1 VSENRRNIRPQ
12 SHRDTEKNTRQSP
25 RATRH
30 RAAAGE
36 ACKQQTTDHRLVIRS
51 FVCRLRA
58 SLLGLRRRPTASR
71 ASVARCLCGPSSTRH
86 RNYEVLSLVFL
97 ALMHSA
103 CGPGSGRGEARE
115 RAYRA
120 NNLGVAQLEQFKYA
134 EAAGTFREA
143 LQTDSSLAIAHVN
156 LSLALLYAQDLA
168 GAAREATEAARLLPP
183 APQPRYILGL
193 IARTENRTSDA
204 LREFERVHQIDAA
217 DVGASVNLGQM
228 YLEERQYP
236 RAISV
241 LRPAADVEPYNVTV
255 AYNLGLALT
264 RSGQVDEGRRMLERA
279 QALRSTGYAA
289 TFGTGYLEQGRY
301 AEAIASTGAEPDLV
315 DTSVPSAAFTSAEIG
330 PPADRSRAMVSPF
343 GRRFSA
349 GDLTP
354 EGAQQIAAGLGG
366 CVTLA
371 DVDNDGDL
379 DLFDASASRQRLFRN
394 DGRGTWTDITSA
406 SGLIAPDDAVPI
418 GCVAGDYDND
428 GRTDLFVLRYGVSS
442 LYHNDGG
449 GRFSDATTSAGIATY
464 PFLPGAAALVDVDH
478 DGDLDLVIAGLADVA
493 ATRPRAG
500 ERALT
505 FPGEFAPAPVRLL
518 RNNGNGTFTDATA
531 DARLQITTHAIA
543 IVPTDFDNRRD
554 IDLLVVNR
562 GGPPLLFQN
571 MRDGTFRDVAA
582 ASGLA
587 AAVGVEDVTAVTAAD
602 VNKDDFPDFF
612 FGRSDGGV
620 FALSDGR
627 GRFKGAPS
635 PDGARAGLAAQFID
649 YDNDGLLDLLTWS
662 DDGPHVSRNLGQRWS
677 NVSASAMPGAS
688 RGQTLSSARGLALA
702 DLNAD
707 GRTDLVTGGETAL
720 AFWRNSGTDHR
731 RSLRVDLTGRVSNRL
746 GIGSKVQVRAG
757 SLSLRLERSA
767 ASPAVAPADIV
778 FGLGDRPG
786 ADAVRVLWPS
796 GILQAESR
804 ESALPSPLSIQ
815 ELDRKPSSCP
825 FLYTWNG
832 ERFVFVTDFMG
843 GGEMG
848 YWEGPGERNAPDPL
862 EYVRIRAD
870 QLRAKDGR
878 FEIRVTNELE
888 EALFA
893 DRFQLLAIA
902 HPRDVSIYPN
912 EGMSASPKPFRLFG
926 VRGERVPNA
935 ADEGGRD
942 VTERV
947 ARLDRRYPDR
957 FALERFRGY
966 AAPHTLTLDLAPVST
981 TPVLLLTAW
990 TDYAFSSDNVA
1001 AHQAGL
1007 SLASPLLQARDA
1019 AGRWR
1024 TIVEDIGIPVGRP
1037 QTVTVDLT
1045 GRLRPGEHE
1054 VRIVTNMRIYW
1065 DQVLVATAV
1074 PIDRLPIWPL
1084 DPIAATLR
1092 VRGFSAEIRPDGHE
1106 PTLYNYARVMLASPW
1121 KTMSGRYT
1129 REGEVR
1135 ELLMKTDDKFVIAKP
1150 GDEIAV
1156 AFDAAEA
1163 GSLPDGW
1170 TRTFLLMADGFSK
1183 EMDINS
1189 ASPDSVEPLPF
1200 HAMTAYPYRAPE
1212 HYPDTPD
1219 YQQYQAKY
1227 NTRVVAR
1234 TLPSI
1239 DSAVSK

>member
-1 VSENRRNIRPQ
+1 MVSHP
-12 SHRDTEKNTRQSP
+12 
-25 RATRH
+25 
-30 RAAAGE
+30 
-36 ACKQQTTDHRLVIRS
+36 
-51 FVCRLRA
+51 
-58 SLLGLRRRPTASR
+58 
-71 ASVARCLCGPSSTRH
+71 
-86 RNYEVLSLVFL
+86 
-97 ALMHSA
+97 A
-103 CGPGSGRGEARE
+103 CGRRSGRGEARE

-120 NNLGVAQLEQFKYA
+120 NNSGVAQLEQFKYV
-134 EAAGTFREA
+134 EAAGAFREA
-143 LQTDSSLAIAHVN
+143 LQRDSSLAIAHVN

-168 GAAREATEAARLLPP
+168 GAAREATDAARLLPS
-183 APQPRYILGL
+183 APQPPYILGL
-193 IARTENRTSDA
+193 IARTENRASDA

-217 DVGASVNLGQM
+217 DVGASVNLAQM

-236 RAISV
+236 QAISV

-279 QALRSTGYAA
+279 QALRSTGYAV
-289 TFGTGYLEQGRY
+289 TYGTGYLEQGHY
-301 AEAIASTGAEPDLV
+301 AEAIASTGAESDLV
-315 DTSVPSAAFTSAEIG
+315 DTSVPSAAFTPAEIG
-330 PPADRSRAMVSPF
+330 PPADRSRPMVSPF

-354 EGAQQIAAGLGG
+354 DGARQIAAGLGG

-379 DLFDASASRQRLFRN
+379 DLFDASAAQQRLFRN
-394 DGRGTWTDITSA
+394 DGQGIWTDVTSA
-406 SGLIAPDDAVPI
+406 SGLVAPGDAVPI

-449 GRFSDATTSAGIATY
+449 GHFSDVTRLAGIARY
-464 PFLPGAAALVDVDH
+464 PFLPGAAAFVDVDH
-478 DGDLDLVIAGLADVA
+478 DGDLDLVIAGLADLD
-493 ATRPRAG
+493 ATVPRAA

-505 FPGEFAPAPVRLL
+505 FPGEFAPAPIRLL
-518 RNNGNGTFTDATA
+518 RNNGNGTFTDTTA
-531 DARLQITTHAIA
+531 NARLNIATHAIA

-582 ASGLA
+582 EVGLA
-587 AAVGVEDVTAVTAAD
+587 AAVGAEEITAVTAAD

-612 FGRSDGGV
+612 FGRSGGGV

-627 GRFKGAPS
+627 GRFTGAPA
-635 PDGARAGLAAQFID
+635 PDGVRAGLAAQFID

-662 DDGPHVSRNLGQRWS
+662 EDGPHVSRNLGQRWS
-677 NVSASAMPGAS
+677 DVSASAMPSAMPRAS
-688 RGQTLSSARGLALA
+688 DGPALSSARGLALA

-707 GRTDLVTGGETAL
+707 GRTDLVTGGEAAL
-720 AFWRNSGTDHR
+720 AFWRNAGHDNRT
-731 RSLRVDLTGRVSNRL
+731 SLRVGLTGRASNRL
-746 GIGSKVQVRAG
+746 GIGSKIQVRAG
-757 SLSLRLERSA
+757 SLSTRLERSA
-767 ASPAVAPADIV
+767 ATPPVAPADVV
-778 FGLGDRPG
+778 FGLGSRPG
-786 ADAVRVLWPS
+786 ADVVRVLWPS
-796 GILQAESR
+796 GILQAEGR
-804 ESALPSPLSIQ
+804 ESALPSPLTIE
-815 ELDRKPSSCP
+815 ELNRKPSSCP

-832 ERFVFVTDFMG
+832 ERFEFVTDFIG

-848 YWEGPGERNAPDPL
+848 YWEGPVERNRPDPL
-862 EYVRIRAD
+862 EYVRISAD

-888 EALFA
+888 ETLFA

-902 HPRDVSIYPN
+902 HPRDIDVYPN
-912 EGMSASPKPFRLFG
+912 EGMTESPKPYRLFAVAG
-926 VRGERVPNA
+926 ARVPHA
-935 ADEGGRD
+935 VDDGGRD
-942 VTERV
+942 VTERI
-947 ARLDRRYPDR
+947 ARIDRRYPDS

-966 AAPHTLTLDLAPVST
+966 AAPHTLTLDLAPVGRA
-981 TPVLLLTAW
+981 PVLLLNAW

-1007 SLASPLLQARDA
+1007 SLTPPLLQARDA

-1024 TIVEDIGIPVGRP
+1024 TIVRDIGIPVGRP
-1037 QTVTVDLT
+1037 QTVTVDLA

-1065 DQVLVATAV
+1065 DQVLVATAA
-1074 PIDRLPIWPL
+1074 PLNDLQIRPL
-1084 DPIAATLR
+1084 DPITATLR
-1092 VRGFSAEIRPDGHE
+1092 VRGFSAEIRPDGQE
-1106 PTLYNYARVMLASPW
+1106 PPLYNYARVMLASPW
-1121 KTMSGRYT
+1121 KTMPGRYT
-1129 REGEVR
+1129 REGDVR
-1135 ELLMKTDDKFVIAKP
+1135 ELLMKTDDMFVIAKP
-1150 GDEIAV
+1150 GDEIAA
-1156 AFDAAEA
+1156 AFDAAAA
-1163 GSLPDGW
+1163 GPLPDGW
-1170 TRTFLLMADGFSK
+1170 TRTFLLLADGFSK

-1189 ASPDSVEPLPF
+1189 ASPDRVEPLPF

-1219 YQQYQAKY
+1219 YQQYQTKY

-1239 DSAVSK
+1239 DAVVSK

>member
-1 VSENRRNIRPQ
+1 MEVP
-12 SHRDTEKNTRQSP
+12 T
-25 RATRH
+25 
-30 RAAAGE
+30 GF
-36 ACKQQTTDHRLVIRS
+36 S
-51 FVCRLRA
+51 FV
-58 SLLGLRRRPTASR
+58 SFVSF
-71 ASVARCLCGPSSTRH
+71 
-86 RNYEVLSLVFL
+86 VFL
-97 ALMHSA
+97 VLMQPA
-103 CGPGSGRGEARE
+103 CGRSDARE

-134 EAAGTFREA
+134 EAAGAFREA
-143 LQTDSSLAIAHVN
+143 LRRDRSLAIAHVN

-168 GAAREATEAARLLPP
+168 GAAREATEAARLLPSV
-183 APQPRYILGL
+183 PQPPYILGL
-193 IARTENRTSDA
+193 IARAENRASDA
-204 LREFERVHQIDAA
+204 RREFERVHQIDAA
-217 DVGASVNLGQM
+217 DVGASVNLAQL

-236 RAISV
+236 QAIAV
-241 LRPAADVEPYNVTV
+241 LRPAVEIEPYNVTV

-264 RSGQVDEGRRMLERA
+264 RSGQVDDGRRMLERA
-279 QALRSTGYAA
+279 QALRSTGYAV
-289 TFGTGYLEQGRY
+289 TYGTGYLEQGHY

-315 DTSVPSAAFTSAEIG
+315 DTSVPSAAFTPAAIG
-330 PPADRSRAMVSPF
+330 RPADRSRPDVSPF

-354 EGAQQIAAGLGG
+354 GGARQIAAGLGG
-366 CVTLA
+366 CVALA

-379 DLFDASASRQRLFRN
+379 DLFEASAAGQRLFRN
-394 DGRGTWTDITSA
+394 DGQGIWTEVTSA
-406 SGLIAPDDAVPI
+406 SGLVAPDDAVPI

-449 GRFSDATTSAGIATY
+449 GHFSDVTTSAGIAAY

-478 DGDLDLVIAGLADVA
+478 DGDLDLVIAGLADFD
-493 ATRPRAG
+493 ATVPRAA

-505 FPGEFAPAPVRLL
+505 FPGEFAPAPIRLL
-518 RNNGNGTFTDATA
+518 RNNGNGTFTDTTA
-531 DARLQITTHAIA
+531 QARLEIATHAIA

-571 MRDGTFRDVAA
+571 MRDGTFRDVAT

-587 AAVGVEDVTAVTAAD
+587 AAVGAGDITAVTAAD

-620 FALSDGR
+620 LALSDGR
-627 GRFKGAPS
+627 GRFRGAPA
-635 PDGARAGLAAQFID
+635 PEGARAGLAAQFID

-662 DDGPHVSRNLGQRWS
+662 EDGPHVSRNLGLRWS
-677 NVSASAMPGAS
+677 EVSASAMPRAS
-688 RGQTLSSARGLALA
+688 GGPALVSARGLALA
-702 DLNAD
+702 DLSGD
-707 GRTDLVTGGETAL
+707 GRTDLVTGGEGAL
-720 AFWRNSGTDHR
+720 TFWRNRGHDNR
-731 RSLRVDLTGRVSNRL
+731 ASLRVGLTGRASNRL
-746 GIGSKVQVRAG
+746 GVGSKIQMRAG
-757 SLSLRLERSA
+757 SLSTRLERSA
-767 ASPAVAPADIV
+767 ATPPVAPADIV
-778 FGLGDRPG
+778 FGLGSRPG
-786 ADAVRVLWPS
+786 ADVVRVLWPS
-796 GILQAESR
+796 GILQAEGR
-804 ESALPSPLSIQ
+804 ESVLPSPLAIE

-832 ERFVFVTDFMG
+832 ERFEFVTDFMG

-848 YWEGPGERNAPDPL
+848 YWEGPGERNRPNPV
-862 EYVRIRAD
+862 EYVRIGAD

-888 EALFA
+888 ETLFA
-893 DRFQLLAIA
+893 DRFQLLAVA
-902 HPRDVSIYPN
+902 HPRDIEVYPN
-912 EGMSASPKPFRLFG
+912 EGMTGSPKPYRLFAVSG
-926 VRGERVPNA
+926 GRVPHA
-935 ADEGGRD
+935 FDDRGRD
-942 VTERV
+942 VTERI
-947 ARLDRRYPDR
+947 ALIDRRYPEG

-966 AAPHTLTLDLAPVST
+966 AAPHTLTLDLGPVGRA
-981 TPVLLLTAW
+981 PVLLLNAW

-1007 SLASPLLQARDA
+1007 SLTAPLLQARDA

-1037 QTVTVDLT
+1037 QTVTVDLA

-1065 DQVLVATAV
+1065 DQVLVATAT
-1074 PIDRLPIWPL
+1074 PLDDLQIRRL
-1084 DPIAATLR
+1084 DPITATLR
-1092 VRGFSAEIRPDGHE
+1092 MRGFSAEIRPDGRE
-1106 PTLYNYARVMLASPW
+1106 PPLYDYARVMLAPPW
-1121 KTMSGRYT
+1121 KTMPGRYT
-1129 REGEVR
+1129 REGDVR
-1135 ELLMKTDDKFVIAKP
+1135 ELLMKTDDMFVIAKP
-1150 GDEIAV
+1150 GDEIAA
-1156 AFDAAEA
+1156 AFDAAAA
-1163 GSLPDGW
+1163 GPLPDGW
-1170 TRTFLLMADGFSK
+1170 TRTFLLLADGFSK

-1189 ASPDSVEPLPF
+1189 ASPDRVEPLPF

-1212 HYPDTPD
+1212 HYPDTPE
-1219 YQQYQAKY
+1219 YQQYRATY

-1239 DSAVSK
+1239 DSVVAK

>member
-1 VSENRRNIRPQ
+1 MVSHP
-12 SHRDTEKNTRQSP
+12 
-25 RATRH
+25 
-30 RAAAGE
+30 
-36 ACKQQTTDHRLVIRS
+36 
-51 FVCRLRA
+51 
-58 SLLGLRRRPTASR
+58 
-71 ASVARCLCGPSSTRH
+71 
-86 RNYEVLSLVFL
+86 
-97 ALMHSA
+97 A
-103 CGPGSGRGEARE
+103 CGRRSGRGEARE

-120 NNLGVAQLEQFKYA
+120 NNSGVAQLEQFKYV

-143 LQTDSSLAIAHVN
+143 LQRDSSLAIAHVN

-168 GAAREATEAARLLPP
+168 GAAREATDAARLLPS
-183 APQPRYILGL
+183 APQPPYILGL
-193 IARTENRTSDA
+193 IARTENRASDA

-217 DVGASVNLGQM
+217 DVGASVNLAQM

-236 RAISV
+236 QAISV

-279 QALRSTGYAA
+279 QALRSTGYAV
-289 TFGTGYLEQGRY
+289 TYGTGYLEQGHY
-301 AEAIASTGAEPDLV
+301 AEAIASTGAESDLV
-315 DTSVPSAAFTSAEIG
+315 DTSVPSAAFTPAEIG
-330 PPADRSRAMVSPF
+330 PPADRSRPMVSPF

-354 EGAQQIAAGLGG
+354 GGARQIAAGLGG
-366 CVTLA
+366 CVTLL

-379 DLFDASASRQRLFRN
+379 DLFDASAAQQRLFRN
-394 DGRGTWTDITSA
+394 DGQGIWTDVTSA
-406 SGLIAPDDAVPI
+406 SGLAAPGDAVPI

-449 GRFSDATTSAGIATY
+449 GRFSDVTRLAGIARY
-464 PFLPGAAALVDVDH
+464 PFLPGAAAFVDVDH
-478 DGDLDLVIAGLADVA
+478 DGDLDLVIAGLADLD
-493 ATRPRAG
+493 ATVPRAA

-505 FPGEFAPAPVRLL
+505 FPGEFAPAPIRLL
-518 RNNGNGTFTDATA
+518 RNNGNGTFTDTTA
-531 DARLQITTHAIA
+531 NARLNIATHAIA

-582 ASGLA
+582 EVGLA
-587 AAVGVEDVTAVTAAD
+587 AAVGAEEITAVTAAD

-612 FGRSDGGV
+612 FGRSGGGV

-627 GRFKGAPS
+627 GRFTGAPA
-635 PDGARAGLAAQFID
+635 PDGVRAGLAAQFID

-662 DDGPHVSRNLGQRWS
+662 EDGPHVSRNLGQRWS
-677 NVSASAMPGAS
+677 DVSASAMPSAMPRAS
-688 RGQTLSSARGLALA
+688 DGPALSSARGLALA

-707 GRTDLVTGGETAL
+707 GRTDLVTGGEAAL
-720 AFWRNSGTDHR
+720 AFWRNAGHDNRT
-731 RSLRVDLTGRVSNRL
+731 SLRVGLTGRASNRL
-746 GIGSKVQVRAG
+746 GIGSKIQVRAG
-757 SLSLRLERSA
+757 SLSTRLERSA
-767 ASPAVAPADIV
+767 ATPPVAPADVV
-778 FGLGDRPG
+778 FGLGSRLG
-786 ADAVRVLWPS
+786 ADIVRVLWPS
-796 GILQAESR
+796 GILQAEGR
-804 ESALPSPLSIQ
+804 ESALPSPLTIE
-815 ELDRKPSSCP
+815 ELNRKPSSCP

-832 ERFVFVTDFMG
+832 ERFEFVTDFIG

-848 YWEGPGERNAPDPL
+848 YWEGPVERNRPDPL
-862 EYVRIRAD
+862 EYVRISAD

-888 EALFA
+888 ETLFA

-902 HPRDVSIYPN
+902 HPRDIDVYPN
-912 EGMSASPKPFRLFG
+912 EGMTESPKPYRLFAVAG
-926 VRGERVPNA
+926 ARVPHA
-935 ADEGGRD
+935 VDDGGRD
-942 VTERV
+942 VTERI
-947 ARLDRRYPDR
+947 ARIDRRYPDS

-966 AAPHTLTLDLAPVST
+966 AAPHTLTLDLEPVGRA
-981 TPVLLLTAW
+981 PVLLLNAW

-1007 SLASPLLQARDA
+1007 SLTPPLLQARDA

-1024 TIVEDIGIPVGRP
+1024 TIVREIGIPVGRP
-1037 QTVTVDLT
+1037 QTVTVDLA

-1065 DQVLVATAV
+1065 DQVLVATNA
-1074 PIDRLPIWPL
+1074 PINDLQIRPL
-1084 DPIAATLR
+1084 DPITATLR
-1092 VRGFSAEIRPDGHE
+1092 VRGFSAEIRPDGQE
-1106 PTLYNYARVMLASPW
+1106 PPLYNYARVMLASPW
-1121 KTMSGRYT
+1121 KTMPGRYT
-1129 REGEVR
+1129 REGDVR
-1135 ELLMKTDDKFVIAKP
+1135 ELLMKTDDMFVIAKP
-1150 GDEIAV
+1150 GDEIAA
-1156 AFDAAEA
+1156 AFDAAAA
-1163 GSLPDGW
+1163 GPLPDGW
-1170 TRTFLLMADGFSK
+1170 TRTFLLLADGFSK

-1189 ASPDSVEPLPF
+1189 ASPDRVEPLPF

-1219 YQQYQAKY
+1219 YQQYQTKY

-1239 DSAVSK
+1239 DAVVSK